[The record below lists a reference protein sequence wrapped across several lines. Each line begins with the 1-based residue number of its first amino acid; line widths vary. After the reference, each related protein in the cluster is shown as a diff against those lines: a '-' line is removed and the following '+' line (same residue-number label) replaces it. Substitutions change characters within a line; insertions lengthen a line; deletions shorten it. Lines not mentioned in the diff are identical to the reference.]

1 MLSHITFR
9 QLKAFEAVASLG
21 SFTAAAEALHL
32 AQPTLSIQVKKLADA
47 VGLPLYEQVGK
58 KIFVTAV
65 GREVLK
71 TTHEIFS
78 SMSHLQMTLD
88 NLHGIIQGTLQI
100 SAVTTAEYFAPRM
113 LGEFRARH
121 PGVSVSLQISHRDRV
136 IERMRENLDDL
147 YILGHTPQDV
157 DVEAIAFMD
166 NPLIVVAS
174 AHHPLAGRKKIPSI
188 ALANETFI
196 MRERGSD
203 TRLSIERYLAAHSI
217 QPRIG
222 MELLGSN
229 EAIKQAVIG
238 GLGIAVMSRFALA
251 YEIALGH
258 VTILDVVGFPINLD
272 WQIMY
277 PKGKQLSVVAR
288 AFCDFMVA
296 ECREIF
302 SKEIKKE
309 G

>member
-1 MLSHITFR
+1 MLRHITFR

-32 AQPTLSIQVKKLADA
+32 AQPTLSIQVRKLTDA
-47 VGLPLYEQVGK
+47 VGAPLFEQVGK
-58 KIFVTAV
+58 RIFVTAV

-71 TTHEIFS
+71 TTHQIFL
-78 SMSHLQMTLD
+78 SMGQLRMSLD
-88 NLHGIIQGTLQI
+88 NLQGIIQGTLQI

-113 LGEFRARH
+113 LGEFRARY
-121 PGVSVSLQISHRDRV
+121 PGVSVSLQIGHRDRV
-136 IERMRENLDDL
+136 IERMQQNLDDL
-147 YILGHTPQDV
+147 YILGHAPLELE
-157 DVEAIAFMD
+157 VEPIVFMD
-166 NPLIVVAS
+166 NPLIVVA
-174 AHHPLAGRKKIPSI
+174 AANHPLAGQHHIPST

-196 MRERGSD
+196 MREQGSD
-203 TRLSIERYLAAHSI
+203 TRLAIERYLAAQNI

-222 MELLGSN
+222 MELVGSN

-258 VTILDVVGFPINLD
+258 VTILDVEGFPINLD

-277 PKGKQLSVVAR
+277 PKGKQLSAVAR
-288 AFCDFMVA
+288 RFCDFMVA

-302 SKEIKKE
+302 SKDIRIPK
-309 G
+309 